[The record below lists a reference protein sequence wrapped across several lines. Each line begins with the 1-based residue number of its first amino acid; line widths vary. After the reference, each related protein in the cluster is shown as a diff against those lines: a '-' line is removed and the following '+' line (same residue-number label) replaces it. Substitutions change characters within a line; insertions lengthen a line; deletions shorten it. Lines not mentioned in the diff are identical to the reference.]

1 MLLKKRKSDKSRDR
15 KIKYRDKQERCNEL
29 FHTKSYAKRTLNQKK
44 LSGGAQG
51 MMHCSIYL
59 SIVVLPHANSDAAVN
74 LMSSLGQLLLHV

>member
-1 MLLKKRKSDKSRDR
+1 MLLKKRNGNQIKVGMEKYGDKEGS
-15 KIKYRDKQERCNEL
+15 CNEL
-29 FHTKSYAKRTLNQKK
+29 FYTKSYAKRTLNQKK